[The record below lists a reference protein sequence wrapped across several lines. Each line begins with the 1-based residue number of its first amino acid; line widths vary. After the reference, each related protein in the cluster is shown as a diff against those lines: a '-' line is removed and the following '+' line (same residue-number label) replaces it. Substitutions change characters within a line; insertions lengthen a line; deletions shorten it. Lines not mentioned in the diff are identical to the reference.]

1 MGAAVNR
8 LEARG
13 ISKRYGGLTVAD
25 GIDLALEPGARV
37 ALIGPN
43 GAGKTTLAD
52 ILTGITAPS
61 EGRVLLDGADITAM
75 DEARRVRAGIAKTFQ
90 ITALFPR
97 LTLRDNLRLA
107 LIERRRASWR
117 PLARVGA
124 DPEIEAEAEALLADF
139 GLRDAA
145 DRPAGALA
153 YGQQRLADIALALAL
168 KPRVLIL
175 DEPAAGVPAGERGL
189 LAGVLAALPP
199 DLAVLIIEHDMDLV
213 FRLAERIVV
222 MVQGAVLT
230 EGPPDAIA
238 ADPRVRELYLGGR
251 GHG

>member
-1 MGAAVNR
+1 MGAPVTG
-8 LEARG
+8 LEAQG
-13 ISKRYGGLTVAD
+13 IVKRYGGLTVAD
-25 GIDLALEPGARV
+25 GIDLALPPGARL

-52 ILTGITAPS
+52 ILTGITAPTA
-61 EGRVLLDGADITAM
+61 GRVLLDGADITAL

-90 ITALFPR
+90 ITALFPG

-117 PLARVGA
+117 PFARVGA
-124 DPEIEAEAEALLADF
+124 DRQVEAEADALLADL
-139 GLRDAA
+139 GLD
-145 DRPAGALA
+145 ALA
-153 YGQQRLADIALALAL
+153 AQRAGDLPYGAQRLADIALALAL

-175 DEPAAGVPAGERGL
+175 DEPSAGVPAGERERL
-189 LAGVLAALPP
+189 LRVLAGLPA

-222 MVQGAVLT
+222 LVQGAVLA

-238 ADPRVRELYLGGR
+238 ADARVRELYLGAR
-251 GHG
+251 HG